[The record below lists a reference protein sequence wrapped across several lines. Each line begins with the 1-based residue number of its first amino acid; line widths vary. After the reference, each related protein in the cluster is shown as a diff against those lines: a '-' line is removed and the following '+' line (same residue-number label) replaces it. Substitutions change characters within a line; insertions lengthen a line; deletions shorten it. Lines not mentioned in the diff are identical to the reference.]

1 MNYEVKI
8 QKLDVGFT
16 LTVVDKDGDSRVPVK
31 KMALLDTLAI
41 KNALHE
47 IYEIPYEQDL
57 PITYHK

>member
-16 LTVVDKDGDSRVPVK
+16 ITVIDKDGDSRVPVK
-31 KMALLDTLAI
+31 KMAVLNTLAI

-47 IYEIPYEQDL
+47 IYEIPFDHDTPHYQ
-57 PITYHK
+57 